1 MSKRIICSIMAM
13 ATVLV
18 FLAGCG
24 GTSAEKFGFSFLLET
39 GQSEIVKGAR
49 IGISVVLT
57 NDSDKKYTYTGA
69 ESDFRANVKLYCDN
83 GGAEYEIAPEAI
95 PSTDDVGKHTVGA
108 HESRSFTFYFAIP
121 GDAPSGDYN
130 LKVSYGQSVETYS
143 GIFTLSASL
152 L

>member
-1 MSKRIICSIMAM
+1 MSKRIICSIMVM

-24 GTSAEKFGFSFLLET
+24 GVSAEEFSFSYSTKVE
-39 GQSEIVKGAR
+39 QANIVRGAR
-49 IGISVVLT
+49 IDISVVLT

-83 GGAEYEIAPEAI
+83 GGTEYEIVPEAI
-95 PSTDDVGKHTVGA
+95 PSTDDVGKHVVGA

-130 LKVSYGQSVETYS
+130 LKVSYGQSSKTYS
-143 GIFTLSASL
+143 KVFTLSD
-152 L
+152 